1 MKLRK
6 VNVKNIL
13 NQPFVGKQKFI
24 VILIDNSGQFSLD
37 IQIRDSIGRVK
48 EIKTIIFFPNVP
60 IDLLGIFNKLD
71 LIDSIELQMAIDQNI
86 LKYVEE

>member
-86 LKYVEE
+86 LKYAEE